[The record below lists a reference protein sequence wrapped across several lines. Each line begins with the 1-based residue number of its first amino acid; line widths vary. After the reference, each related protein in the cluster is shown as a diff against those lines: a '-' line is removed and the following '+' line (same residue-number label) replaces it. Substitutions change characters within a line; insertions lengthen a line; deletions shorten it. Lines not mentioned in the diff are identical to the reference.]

1 MEKLIRENLNGRKI
15 LMLFILTSVI
25 YAIMLLVTIPR
36 VMHFSG
42 GMKLLD
48 MIPFG
53 YSVQYVNTLLKS
65 LGEMG
70 RNAYLYNQLPLD
82 MIYPFMFGLTYCMV
96 LAWFLEKI
104 GKFKGL
110 FVYLCL
116 LPLVAGFFDYL
127 ENIGIITMLNSY
139 PDNSDLLSQ
148 TTNLFSILKSS
159 LTTIYYL
166 ALIFV
171 VILFGINR
179 LSRSTK

>member
-166 ALIFV
+166 ALILV

>member
-1 MEKLIRENLNGRKI
+1 MEKLIRENLNGKKI
-15 LMLFILTSVI
+15 IMLFILTSVI

-166 ALIFV
+166 ALILV

-179 LSRSTK
+179 LSRNTK